1 MSSKVISCIVT
12 GIEKRV
18 SGMTINK
25 QSLRFGNLEQFEEHF
40 VCREAKQLLRQRISP
55 DQVQSQLLPAGKK
68 PFAINLHALARL
80 KLLKKSRKG
89 KQDIS
94 PEEQKRLEEES
105 NNNLREWHYKQEEFL
120 SNKKAWIEEVT
131 GGPNKC
137 QVPYGG
143 TCIRPDIYFDN
154 EFNKEGRC
162 APCEYKEFCL
172 CANKRVN

>member
-1 MSSKVISCIVT
+1 MSSKVMSCIVT

-40 VCREAKQLLRQRISP
+40 VCTEAKRLLRQRIPP
-55 DQVQSQLLPAGKK
+55 DQVQMKLLPAGKK

-80 KLLKKSRKG
+80 KLLKKSRG
-89 KQDIS
+89 KS
-94 PEEQKRLEEES
+94 RMTAEEMQLQREQTEKNERNWYERQELMKSCSKSWVEEM
-105 NNNLREWHYKQEEFL
+105 
-120 SNKKAWIEEVT
+120 T

-137 QVPYGG
+137 QVPHGG
-143 TCIRPDIYFDN
+143 TCIRPDIFYDN

-162 APCEYKEFCL
+162 RPCPYHEHCL
-172 CANKRVN
+172 CANKQLK